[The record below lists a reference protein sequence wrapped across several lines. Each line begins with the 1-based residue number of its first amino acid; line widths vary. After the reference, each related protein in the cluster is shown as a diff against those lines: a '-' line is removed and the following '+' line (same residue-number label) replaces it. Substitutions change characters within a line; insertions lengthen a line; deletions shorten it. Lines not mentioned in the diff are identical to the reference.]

1 MPVIPFP
8 SERGFNSAT
17 FMCRHIVLTTIINV
31 SNLHL
36 KNQKKLFIY
45 LFSISLTNC
54 DIPVIL
60 LLLLLLLLIISVT
73 HSTCG
78 VLCTVVGG
86 VCAAASTI
94 LAVAIAKFRS

>member
-17 FMCRHIVLTTIINV
+17 FIRRQIVLSTIINF

-36 KNQKKLFIY
+36 KNQKKLIFY

-54 DIPVIL
+54 DMYACNSFSI
-60 LLLLLLLLIISVT
+60 
-73 HSTCG
+73 
-78 VLCTVVGG
+78 
-86 VCAAASTI
+86 
-94 LAVAIAKFRS
+94 